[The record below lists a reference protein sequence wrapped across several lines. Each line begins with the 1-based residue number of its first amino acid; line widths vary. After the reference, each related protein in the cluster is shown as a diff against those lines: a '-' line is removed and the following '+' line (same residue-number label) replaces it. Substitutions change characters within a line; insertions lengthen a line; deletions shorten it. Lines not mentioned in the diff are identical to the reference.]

1 MITEA
6 IILAGGLGT
15 RLRSVV
21 ADVPKCMAPVS
32 GKPFLAYLIN
42 ALLNQ
47 GIEKFIFSL
56 GYKSEIILQYL
67 ANEFPNINV
76 QFVIENE
83 PLGTG
88 GAIRLACEKVAG
100 DDVLIF
106 NGDTFFDINLK
117 IFSTFHHIQNAACS
131 IALKTMHQFDRYG
144 SVELSK
150 EHIVTAFNEKKFLQ
164 SGIINAG
171 IYALKVKPFLKF
183 EFPSVFSFE
192 KMYLEKNTVTHK
204 IYGKQFADFFIDI
217 GIPEDYEKAQNQMPV
232 FYKKFFPKISKG
244 SGYTLFLDRDGVINL
259 EQKDGYINH
268 WNEFVFYDGVLE
280 AIKIFAEKFDHIFV
294 VTNQRGVGRGITQED
309 DLHLIHR
316 NMVAAIKKAGGKID
330 KIYYCTHTED
340 NSPNRKPNTGMAL
353 QAKKDFAQIDFKKSV
368 MVGNTASDMHF
379 GRNIGAYTV
388 FLTTTRPEEKDN
400 NRQLI
405 DHFFPDLIAYAKFLS

>member
-42 ALLNQ
+42 ALQNQ

-67 ANEFPNINV
+67 ANEFPNLNTQIV
-76 QFVIENE
+76 VEKE

-117 IFSTFHHIQNAACS
+117 TFSAFHHTQNAACS
-131 IALKTMHQFDRYG
+131 IALKTMQQFDRYG
-144 SVELSK
+144 SVEISE

-164 SGIINAG
+164 NGIINAG

-183 EFPSVFSFE
+183 DFPAIFSFE

-217 GIPEDYEKAQNQMPV
+217 GIPEDYDKAQIQMPV
-232 FYKKFFPKISKG
+232 FYKKYFPKLSKS
-244 SGYTLFLDRDGVINL
+244 SGYTLFLDRDGVINH

-268 WNEFVFYDGVLE
+268 WNEFKFYDGVLE
-280 AIKIFAEKFDHIFV
+280 AIKIFAAKFDHIFI
-294 VTNQRGVGRGITQED
+294 VTNQRGVGRGITNEED
-309 DLHLIHR
+309 LKLIHR
-316 NMVAAIKKAGGKID
+316 NMAETIICAGGNID
-330 KIYYCTHTED
+330 KVYYCTDIED
-340 NSPNRKPNTGMAL
+340 SSPNRKPNTGMAL
-353 QAKKDFAQIDFKKSV
+353 QAKKEFEQIDFKKSV
-368 MVGNTASDMHF
+368 MVGNTASDMQF

-405 DHFFPDLIAYAKFLS
+405 DQFFPDLIAYAKFLS

>member
-42 ALLNQ
+42 ALQNQ

-67 ANEFPNINV
+67 ANEFPNLNTQIV
-76 QFVIENE
+76 VEKE

-117 IFSTFHHIQNAACS
+117 TFSAFHHTQNAACS
-131 IALKTMHQFDRYG
+131 IALKTMQQFDRYG
-144 SVELSK
+144 SVEISE

-164 SGIINAG
+164 NGIINAG

-183 EFPSVFSFE
+183 DFPAIFSFE

-204 IYGKQFADFFIDI
+204 IYGKQFADF
-217 GIPEDYEKAQNQMPV
+217 
-232 FYKKFFPKISKG
+232 
-244 SGYTLFLDRDGVINL
+244 
-259 EQKDGYINH
+259 
-268 WNEFVFYDGVLE
+268 
-280 AIKIFAEKFDHIFV
+280 
-294 VTNQRGVGRGITQED
+294 
-309 DLHLIHR
+309 
-316 NMVAAIKKAGGKID
+316 
-330 KIYYCTHTED
+330 
-340 NSPNRKPNTGMAL
+340 
-353 QAKKDFAQIDFKKSV
+353 
-368 MVGNTASDMHF
+368 
-379 GRNIGAYTV
+379 
-388 FLTTTRPEEKDN
+388 
-400 NRQLI
+400 
-405 DHFFPDLIAYAKFLS
+405 